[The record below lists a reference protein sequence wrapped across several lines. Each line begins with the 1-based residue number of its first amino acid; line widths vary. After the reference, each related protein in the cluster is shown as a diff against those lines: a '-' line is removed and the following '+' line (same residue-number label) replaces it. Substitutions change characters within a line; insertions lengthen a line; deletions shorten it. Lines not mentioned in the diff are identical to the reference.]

1 MTWRLLVPHLRPHQ
15 SLQATTRVF
24 RIGRSLSRLSRSFHT
39 IWLRLLA
46 PVHGNICI
54 YLWYIYFYIFW
65 KTKISALNSR
75 MIEQQWMINL
85 RQASSRAITFC
96 SRININFSFLSCF
109 LKVSLFLSNTNFKI
123 WSNLYQTTWN
133 LSNYYTSIREGFV
146 QINPPLP
153 LPLIWTTCTT
163 FFERLL
169 KLRQKTCFVGHVYN
183 LKNNLKFKLLA
194 FWRK

>member
-15 SLQATTRVF
+15 SLQAATRVF

-96 SRININFSFLSCF
+96 SRININFSFFSCF
-109 LKVSLFLSNTNFKI
+109 LKVSLFFVKYKLQKLIKLISD
-123 WSNLYQTTWN
+123 S
-133 LSNYYTSIREGFV
+133 GFV
-146 QINPPLP
+146 KYFTPVLGKVLSKINPPPPPPPNLDK
-153 LPLIWTTCTT
+153 LYYFFWTPS
-163 FFERLL
+163 
-169 KLRQKTCFVGHVYN
+169 
-183 LKNNLKFKLLA
+183 
-194 FWRK
+194 

>member
-85 RQASSRAITFC
+85 RQASSRAMTFC
-96 SRININFSFLSCF
+96 SRININFSFFSCF
-109 LKVSLFLSNTNFKI
+109 LKVSLFLSNTNFKTDKTYI
-123 WSNLYQTTWN
+123 RLGILGKVLSKSTPPPPPPNLDNLY
-133 LSNYYTSIREGFV
+133 YFF
-146 QINPPLP
+146 
-153 LPLIWTTCTT
+153 WTPS
-163 FFERLL
+163 
-169 KLRQKTCFVGHVYN
+169 
-183 LKNNLKFKLLA
+183 
-194 FWRK
+194 